1 MYTLAIILLFV
12 VAMFF
17 VVALQRQAMRRV
29 VKNLDG
35 LLTELRKT
43 KPSKKDD
50 NNPETEWAARME
62 SYFVTSFLTSCCTG
76 ILTEAMEQDDR
87 EEFLRAWRQRMRAEI
102 NSFTNLYQN
111 AKDDPEQKEIAP
123 VIGDIIDHYDDG
135 EELRMCLDTSL
146 THIYD
151 HLRRNLKME

>member
-1 MYTLAIILLFV
+1 MYTLAIILLFF

-17 VVALQRQAMRRV
+17 VVALQRRAMRRV
-29 VKNLDG
+29 VKHFDG
-35 LLTELRKT
+35 LLTELHKA
-43 KPSKKDD
+43 KPSKKDE
-50 NNPETEWAARME
+50 NNPEMEWAARME
-62 SYFVTSFLTSCCTG
+62 NYFVTSFLTSCCTG

-102 NSFTNLYQN
+102 NAFTNLYQK
-111 AKDDPEQKEIAP
+111 AKDDPEQQEIAP
-123 VIGDIIDHYDDG
+123 VISGIIGHYDDG
-135 EELRMCLDTSL
+135 EELRMCLDASL